1 MKEKLIK
8 VVTDRRVL
16 SAVSLILMGLTQLVS
31 GKVTEEDTREIVRD
45 ELEKRKRDV

>member
-45 ELEKRKRDV
+45 ELEKRKGDV